1 MNAKLKEPVFESVSK
16 TIISNFVYAAL
27 MPLVRILIRY
37 GWSVRDFADVA
48 RWVFVKAYY
57 STPESWQFGRPTA
70 LQGAIK
76 TGMPRQLVKKLNEI
90 PEPQQA
96 LFTQRQNLAYRV
108 IEGWVRDPEF
118 HVDGKPSTLPLRH
131 QPGPTFNK
139 LVIKYGNDV
148 TLGSVLRD
156 LCDGGCVKVEN
167 GIVTLVSQT
176 YGINFL
182 DEEKLA
188 IAGYMLRR
196 HGETMNHNLLHR
208 DLDARLVDRLWQQR
222 AIPAD
227 RAAEAMAYMQDA
239 LVRYGREIDQGLA
252 RFADREPVKDRR
264 YVTVGF
270 GVYAFQDMAEAGRDT
285 AAPRPV
291 KRLRDL

>member
-1 MNAKLKEPVFESVSK
+1 MKAKLREPGFEAGSK

-27 MPLVRILIRY
+27 IPLVRILIRY

-57 STPESWQFGRPTA
+57 STPESWRFGRPTA

-76 TGMPRQLVKKLNEI
+76 TGLPRQLVRKLNEI

-108 IEGWVRDPEF
+108 IEGWVRDAEF
-118 HVDGKPSTLPLRH
+118 HIDGKPSSLPLRH
-131 QPGPTFNK
+131 RSGPTFNK
-139 LVIKYGNDV
+139 LVMKYGNDV

-156 LCDGGCVKVEN
+156 LCDGGCVTVEN
-167 GIVTLVSQT
+167 EIVTLVSQT

-188 IAGYMLRR
+188 VAGYLLRR
-196 HGETMNHNLLHR
+196 HGETTDHNLLHA
-208 DLDARLVDRLWQQR
+208 DFDARLVDRIWRQR
-222 AIPAD
+222 AIPEA
-227 RAAEAMAYMQDA
+227 RAAEALAWMQEA
-239 LVRYGREIDQGLA
+239 LVRCGREIDAGLA
-252 RFADREPVKDRR
+252 RFADRKPMKDTR
-264 YVTVGF
+264 YMEIGF
-270 GVYAFQDMAEAGRDT
+270 GVYAFRDNEPGDGSRREPPEALD
-285 AAPRPV
+285 A
-291 KRLRDL
+291 D